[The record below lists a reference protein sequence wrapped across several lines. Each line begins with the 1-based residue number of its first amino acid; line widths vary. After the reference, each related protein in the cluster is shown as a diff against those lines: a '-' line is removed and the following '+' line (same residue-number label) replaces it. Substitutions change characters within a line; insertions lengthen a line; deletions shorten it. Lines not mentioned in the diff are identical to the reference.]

1 MSLFIHWRCILA
13 LKLYLRALSV
23 YHYFNIFPLII
34 IMKLKGLS
42 REQLN
47 ALIVYMRYR
56 NRTDQGFKYAFMT
69 YQCISQIV
77 KRSAGYCRDACL
89 KHVEGH
95 NEADIRKPIVTR
107 KSQIQ
112 NDNAPERR
120 TKLKDIH
127 YEFLVDQGT
136 LDLQVGK
143 SLEERAADF
152 MRVFPSKRMSSTR
165 LHRIYRDHKVRKKK
179 VRITKILNR
188 KLRRN
193 LKKRIPE
200 VQQEI
205 REHQR
210 RGFRILYLDEMM
222 ITTRTMPT
230 HEWSRKNTNIA
241 ISYHQFQQKAISG
254 IAAISWQRGVDYV
267 ILFKKSVNRDK
278 FKIFLQGVRD
288 KFPFDDIAL
297 YMDNL
302 SVHKSKEITERM
314 DELGFAYIFGPAYSP
329 DFNPVETI
337 FSIAKSYV
345 KKRRLAAVIN
355 GYDLDLWQTIR
366 DSFD

>member
-1 MSLFIHWRCILA
+1 
-13 LKLYLRALSV
+13 
-23 YHYFNIFPLII
+23 
-34 IMKLKGLS
+34 MKLKGLS

-165 LHRIYRDHKVRKKK
+165 LHIIYRDHKVRK
-179 VRITKILNR
+179 
-188 KLRRN
+188 
-193 LKKRIPE
+193 
-200 VQQEI
+200 
-205 REHQR
+205 
-210 RGFRILYLDEMM
+210 
-222 ITTRTMPT
+222 
-230 HEWSRKNTNIA
+230 
-241 ISYHQFQQKAISG
+241 
-254 IAAISWQRGVDYV
+254 
-267 ILFKKSVNRDK
+267 
-278 FKIFLQGVRD
+278 
-288 KFPFDDIAL
+288 
-297 YMDNL
+297 
-302 SVHKSKEITERM
+302 
-314 DELGFAYIFGPAYSP
+314 
-329 DFNPVETI
+329 
-337 FSIAKSYV
+337 
-345 KKRRLAAVIN
+345 
-355 GYDLDLWQTIR
+355 
-366 DSFD
+366 